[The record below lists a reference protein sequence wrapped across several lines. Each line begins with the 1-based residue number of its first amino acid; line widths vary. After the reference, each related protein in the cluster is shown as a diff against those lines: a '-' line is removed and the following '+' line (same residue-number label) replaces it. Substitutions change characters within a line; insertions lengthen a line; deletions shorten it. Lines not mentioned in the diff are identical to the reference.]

1 MYKQD
6 LYAHIPGNVV
16 TLALS
21 NPRWSK
27 SLKIILFE
35 FLYNRNTTLD
45 LFCLS
50 SKYNVLAIFWIEFF
64 NLLHFHCGWRK
75 SSCLGRF
82 RRFAKKL
89 ATLSHVDST
98 STFSVLSG
106 LSHIFWTLETLRA
119 VFGVPLSSSYVCLL
133 RGSLNA
139 SHCLCHGYW
148 CIGYT

>member
-1 MYKQD
+1 MSIFQAMLLHQPCQTQD
-6 LYAHIPGNVV
+6 GQNLWR
-16 TLALS
+16 S
-21 NPRWSK
+21 FS
-27 SLKIILFE
+27 
-35 FLYNRNTTLD
+35 
-45 LFCLS
+45 LS
-50 SKYNVLAIFWIEFF
+50 SYITEILHSICFASAQSTTFSQYSWKSCSIFYI
-64 NLLHFHCGWRK
+64 FHCGWRK

-82 RRFAKKL
+82 RMFAKKL

-106 LSHIFWTLETLRA
+106 LSHIFWTLEILRA